1 MMKMIKFSLN
11 CEKWLLISLLSFN
24 LVIVLI
30 IAAISDLIASNLAK
44 NISSNSLFNSK
55 TGILYVISIAT
66 VFGTVFL
73 ILGIYSVYKQN
84 YCLFVT
90 FGVFMTINT
99 IFILFTAVIVLFFI
113 PLAVINLII
122 TALSLKYAIS
132 ISDELYINNLVQA
145 IDLKQEVFLTKK
157 FNPTKKIEH

>member
-1 MMKMIKFSLN
+1 MKMIKFSLN

-24 LVIVLI
+24 LVIVLT

-55 TGILYVISIAT
+55 AGILYVISIAT
-66 VFGTVFL
+66 VFWTVFL
-73 ILGIYSVYKQN
+73 ILGIYSAYKQN
-84 YCLFVT
+84 YCLIVT
-90 FGVFMTINT
+90 FGVFMIINT

-132 ISDELYINNLVQA
+132 ISDELYISNLVQE
-145 IDLKQEVFLTKK
+145 IDIKQEVFLTKK
-157 FNPTKKIEH
+157 FNPIKKKIEY